1 MEFTEYLQGKL
12 TLALKSGLL
21 CAVTLV
27 PMTALAEVQELV
39 SSDELN
45 PPAITVEQ
53 NAAIATNKAAT
64 SANNA
69 ASAERRKENRLSGHI
84 QRKYRVSPT
93 RADRIVQ
100 SAMRNAK
107 QHKLDPELILALIA
121 VESTFKERAVSRMG
135 ARGLMQV
142 MPHADHVNTI
152 GGAHHLFDPSKN
164 IEAGSRILVRYLNTH
179 SGNMRRA
186 LLSYNGSSSS
196 RSSFPER
203 VMRVYRD
210 FRRVTVE
217 G

>member
-27 PMTALAEVQELV
+27 AMTALAEAQELV
-39 SSDELN
+39 GSDKLN
-45 PPAITVEQ
+45 PPATNAEQ
-53 NAAIATNKAAT
+53 DAAT
-64 SANNA
+64 ANSA
-69 ASAERRKENRLSGHI
+69 SPTEQRKVRRLSGHI
-84 QRKYRVSPT
+84 QNKYRVSP
-93 RADRIVQ
+93 AKAEQIVQ

-107 QHKLDPELILALIA
+107 RHKIEPEMILALIA

-152 GGAHHLFDPSKN
+152 GGSHQLFDPSKN
-164 IEAGSRILVRYLNTH
+164 IEAGSRILVRYLNAH

-203 VMRVYRD
+203 VMRAYRD
-210 FRRVTVE
+210 FQRVTVE

>member
-1 MEFTEYLQGKL
+1 MEFTEYLQDKL

-27 PMTALAEVQELV
+27 PMTALAAEQELV
-39 SSDELN
+39 GSDKSNL
-45 PPAITVEQ
+45 PAI
-53 NAAIATNKAAT
+53 NAEKDAAT
-64 SANNA
+64 VTSP
-69 ASAERRKENRLSGHI
+69 SFTEQRKVNRLSGHI
-84 QRKYRVSPT
+84 QRKYRVSP
-93 RADRIVQ
+93 AKAEHIVR
-100 SAMRNAK
+100 SAVRNAK
-107 QHKLDPELILALIA
+107 QHRLEPEMILALIA

-152 GGAHHLFDPSKN
+152 GGSQQLFDPSKN
-164 IEAGSRILVRYLNTH
+164 IEAGSRILVRYLNAH

-210 FRRVTVE
+210 FQRATVE